1 MNHYD
6 PKIHHRRSI
15 RLREY
20 DYSQAGLYFI
30 TICTQNRLHLLG
42 KIVNG
47 EMILNDAGKMILG
60 IWHEIPVDF
69 QNARLRESVI
79 MPNHIHGIIEIPPV
93 GADSISAPSMHPEP
107 IDANMQSKRP
117 NMESD
122 HTGEIKDNASLSD
135 MVQSF
140 KRHSTIEY
148 MQMVKRNMLQP
159 FNKRV
164 WQRNYWE
171 HIIRND
177 DEYGKIAQYIVD
189 NPCKW
194 DTDSLNGGTGNR
206 VLESL
211 GEYNVESWMV

>member
-1 MNHYD
+1 
-6 PKIHHRRSI
+6 
-15 RLREY
+15 
-20 DYSQAGLYFI
+20 
-30 TICTQNRLHLLG
+30 
-42 KIVNG
+42 
-47 EMILNDAGKMILG
+47 MILNDAGKMILR
-60 IWHEIPVDF
+60 IWHEIPTDF
-69 QNARLRESVI
+69 QNARLREFVI

-122 HTGEIKDNASLSD
+122 HTGEIKDNGSLSD

-148 MQMVKRNMLQP
+148 IQMVKRNMLQP

-211 GEYNVESWMV
+211 GGYNVESWMV

>member
-6 PKIHHRRSI
+6 PEIYHRRSI

-60 IWHEIPVDF
+60 IWHEIPIDF
-69 QNARLRESVI
+69 QNVRLREFVI
-79 MPNHIHGIIEIPPV
+79 MPNHIHGIIEIPPL
-93 GADSISAPSMHPEP
+93 
-107 IDANMQSKRP
+107 N
-117 NMESD
+117 
-122 HTGEIKDNASLSD
+122 DNDASLSD

-148 MQMVKRNMLQP
+148 IQMVKRNMLPP

-177 DEYGKIAQYIVD
+177 DEYGKIVQYVVD

-194 DTDSLNGGTGNR
+194 DTDTLNGGTGNR
-206 VLESL
+206 VLESQA
-211 GEYNVESWMV
+211 GYNVESWMV